1 MTLLT
6 DEINAAVVQA
16 WAKDRPRAKTEA
28 FDRLLKELNGDTLMA
43 EMMWLYWGKDALKY
57 LDWEKPEFNQHL
69 RWWKFKLSF
78 KCIKWK
84 NFLANTHFHVT
95 QVMPRSRKQVVVWRQ
110 RGTTARQIPT
120 ESFALFLFFN
130 F

>member
-69 RWWKFKLSF
+69 RWWKFKQ
-78 KCIKWK
+78 KK
-84 NFLANTHFHVT
+84 NTI
-95 QVMPRSRKQVVVWRQ
+95 RSLISAPGGKQWVWQ
-110 RGTTARQIPT
+110 MLHDAGAWM
-120 ESFALFLFFN
+120 
-130 F
+130 